1 MARTTKSKRK
11 RAPKTVLKLPDLEQS
26 RSAVLNSLTSRSS
39 QRSYDH
45 AIREFID
52 WYCSEPRLAFN
63 KPVVTRYRISLEQR
77 HYAPSTINLRL
88 AAVRRL
94 AYEASDCGLLSPEL
108 AAGIR
113 RVKGARWLGVRIGN
127 WLTAEEGRR
136 LIGAFGVS
144 TPKERRN
151 RAPIAVLIGCGLRR
165 AEAAVLKFEDV
176 QLREGHWVIADLH
189 GKGGHIRTVPMPSW
203 AKCAIDKWAGSAG
216 ITSGPL
222 FRAINKAGRAWG
234 NGFTPKVIWSVVKE
248 AAADCSLA
256 GLAPHDLRRTCAR
269 LCHQA
274 GGELEQIQFLLGHV
288 SIETTEKYLGCKQ
301 RFQNAVNDDIGLD
314 PGGGA

>member
-1 MARTTKSKRK
+1 MQ
-11 RAPKTVLKLPDLEQS
+11 PVDVV
-26 RSAVLNSLTSRSS
+26 SAVLGSRISYEC
-39 QRSYDH
+39 QRATIQARH

-63 KPVVTRYRISLEQR
+63 KTVVTRYRISLEQR

-94 AYEASDCGLLSPEL
+94 AYEASDGGLLSPDL

-113 RVKGARWLGVRIGN
+113 RVKGSASTRRCIGN

-136 LIGAFGVS
+136 LISAFNIS
-144 TPKERRN
+144 TPQQRRN
-151 RAPIAVLIGCGLRR
+151 RALIAVLIGCGLRR
-165 AEAAVLKFEDV
+165 AEAAVLKFEDI
-176 QLREGHWVIADLH
+176 QLREGHWVIADLN
-189 GKGGHIRTVPMPSW
+189 GKGGHIRTVPMPEW
-203 AKCAIDKWAGSAG
+203 VKKAIDDWVAPAG
-216 ITSGPL
+216 IVSGTL
-222 FRAINKAGRAWG
+222 FRAINKAGRHWG
-234 NGFTPKVIWSVVKE
+234 SGFTPKVIWSIVKE
-248 AAADCSLA
+248 GAAGSGIS

-274 GGELEQIQFLLGHV
+274 GGELEQVQFLLGHV

-301 RFQNAVNDDIGLD
+301 RFHNAVNDAIGLD
-314 PGGGA
+314 PAGS